1 MGGAPSRVLDSPAL
15 YLGGADVLKDES
27 FFTSNGITAIL
38 SVGDETPPAEWG
50 HIKECL
56 HINKRDNPDTS
67 LEEHFAE
74 VVAFVHGA
82 RCAQRAVYIHCHAGI
97 SRSSTCCA
105 AYLMAHLSMP
115 LLDVMGHLL
124 RCRDTVCPNPG
135 FREQLGRFEVDAVA
149 GLCASLRAQHG
160 EALVRSDLEQ
170 VARLLVQSRH
180 AVESQQASEWVYTT
194 SGKPVDAETLRTLTD
209 DGDGN
214 GPCNS
219 PELEAMHWPCPHGM
233 FACANVSPVRAPVC
247 KDVCVQEP
255 DDDPKSRGRR
265 RGVLR
270 SAELLAQAEDD
281 WRDGFDVPLDCLGF
295 EAQVERLRAR
305 LQPLVEAGEA
315 VPGGEAGLEWLATC
329 VVDNRLRGAGTS
341 GGQAPDER
349 TESK

>member
-214 GPCNS
+214 GPY
-219 PELEAMHWPCPHGM
+219 
-233 FACANVSPVRAPVC
+233 
-247 KDVCVQEP
+247 VCVQEP

-341 GGQAPDER
+341 GGRAFPDR
-349 TESK
+349 LAARKPSRP

>member
-149 GLCASLRAQHG
+149 GLRASLRAQHG

-214 GPCNS
+214 GPY
-219 PELEAMHWPCPHGM
+219 
-233 FACANVSPVRAPVC
+233 
-247 KDVCVQEP
+247 VCVQEP

>member
-214 GPCNS
+214 GPY
-219 PELEAMHWPCPHGM
+219 
-233 FACANVSPVRAPVC
+233 
-247 KDVCVQEP
+247 VCVQEP

>member
-214 GPCNS
+214 GPY
-219 PELEAMHWPCPHGM
+219 
-233 FACANVSPVRAPVC
+233 
-247 KDVCVQEP
+247 VCVQEP

-305 LQPLVEAGEA
+305 LQPLVDAGEA
-315 VPGGEAGLEWLATC
+315 APGGVAGLEWLASAAAA
-329 VVDNRLRGAGTS
+329 DRAERDA
-341 GGQAPDER
+341 DEVSAEAAR
-349 TESK
+349 MLEAAAETDAEIAEMLASH